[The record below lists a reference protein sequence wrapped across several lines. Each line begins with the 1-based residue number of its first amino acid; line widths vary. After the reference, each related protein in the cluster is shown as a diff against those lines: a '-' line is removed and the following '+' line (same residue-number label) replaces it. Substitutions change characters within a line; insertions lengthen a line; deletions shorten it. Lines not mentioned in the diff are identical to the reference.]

1 MSPELKSPTLSKQ
14 VAKDFANKWRSAE
27 NEIRDY
33 QSFWEDFFRHLCGVD
48 DTKVAG
54 IEFQFPVKSA
64 TSGNQNWIDVYWK
77 NVAIIE
83 HKSKGED
90 LDKAELQ
97 ARGYLRSLAPG
108 YRPRTLIISDFAN
121 FRIIDVKL
129 NRTHEFKLD
138 DLPENIHRFEH
149 IISGSKPHALEEE
162 ITVDQEAAKLM
173 ANLYL
178 ELESNGYEGHETSV
192 FLVRILFLFFGDDT
206 KMWEHNIVKQ
216 LLLNTKEDGSDVGK
230 TISNLFN
237 ALNTPLQNRSQP
249 SSYTNFP
256 YVNGR
261 IFSENFPEIVFNKRM
276 RAALINAANYDW
288 STINPTIFGSL
299 FQLIKT
305 KEERGALGEHYTSEE
320 NINKIVYPLFLEEL
334 QERLTNSWDS
344 KKQLRE
350 LRKDLNKIKILDP
363 ACGCG
368 NFLVVSY
375 RHLRQ
380 IELELIVRLN
390 ALEGLDGAIQLDGS
404 MGLSITLNQF
414 YGIEIEEW
422 PAQIARIALFLTE
435 HQENMKLERVT
446 GITPNRF
453 PLDEGANIVQGN
465 ALELPWSNLI
475 QISDDT
481 IILGNPP
488 FLGSN
493 WQSDSQRT
501 DTANVWGG
509 LAGSSSLD
517 YVANWYLVAARN
529 MKDTDSRC
537 AFVSTSSISRGEQPF
552 VLWGTLND
560 LGFYIDFAHR
570 TFAWDSE
577 AAGKAA
583 VHCVIIGFSR
593 NQKELVKS
601 LWSYSTPKSSPD
613 LEMVKNIN
621 GYLVDATNILVK
633 PKSKPINLK
642 IQPMRYGN
650 MPNEFGYLANIT
662 AEELNDLQKSDD
674 SIALKYIRPVIG
686 AAEMLQ
692 NKARYCLWL
701 VDATPSEI
709 KSSKFISERVKMV
722 RKLRSESKRKATIS
736 LAATPHLFQE
746 VREQDGDYLAVPIVS
761 SSSRDYVPMKIFSKE
776 VIPTNALLTIP
787 NVKLDVFTVL
797 QSRVF
802 SLWLQTVG
810 GRLKSDFRISAEI
823 VYNNFP
829 FPQFNEE
836 DKSRLQ
842 KAGEN
847 LMSVREKFKDQSLA
861 DLYDPNFMPSE
872 LRKIHEEN
880 DSVVLKVFGIKK
892 GAKDTEI
899 LAGLFE
905 RFEAMSTPKI
915 L

>member
-1 MSPELKSPTLSKQ
+1 MSPELKTPTLSKQ
-14 VAKDFANKWRSAE
+14 AAKDFANKWRSAE

-90 LDKAELQ
+90 LDKAEMQ

-206 KMWEHNIVKQ
+206 KMWEHNIVKK

-237 ALNTPLQNRSQP
+237 ALNTPIKNRSQT
-249 SSYTNFP
+249 SSYTGFP

-320 NINKIVYPLFLEEL
+320 NINKIVYPLFLEEF
-334 QERLTNSWDS
+334 QERLTNAWDS

-350 LRKDLNKIKILDP
+350 LRKELNKIKILDP

-493 WQSDSQRT
+493 WQSESQRM
-501 DTANVWGG
+501 DTANIWGG
-509 LAGSSSLD
+509 VAGSSSLD

-560 LGFYIDFAHR
+560 LGFYINFAHR

-593 NQKELVKS
+593 SQKELGKS
-601 LWSYSTPKSSPD
+601 LWSYATPKSSPD
-613 LEMVKNIN
+613 LEIVKNIN

-633 PKSKPINLK
+633 PKSKPINSK

-674 SIALKYIRPVIG
+674 SVALKYIRPVIG

-692 NKARYCLWL
+692 NKSRYCLWL
-701 VDATPSEI
+701 VNATPSEI

-746 VREQDGDYLAVPIVS
+746 VREQDSDYLAVPIVS

-787 NVKLDVFTVL
+787 NVQLEVFTVL

-836 DKSRLQ
+836 EKSRLQ

-847 LMSVREKFKDQSLA
+847 LMSVRDKFTDQSLA
-861 DLYDPNFMPSE
+861 DMYDPNFMPSE

-880 DSVVLKVFGIKK
+880 DSVVLKAFGIKK

-905 RFEAMSTPKI
+905 RFEELSTPKI

>member
-1 MSPELKSPTLSKQ
+1 MSPELKTPTLSKQ
-14 VAKDFANKWRSAE
+14 AAKDFANKWRSAE

-206 KMWEHNIVKQ
+206 KMWEHNIVKK

-237 ALNTPLQNRSQP
+237 ALNTPLKNRSQT
-249 SSYTNFP
+249 SSYIGFP

-320 NINKIVYPLFLEEL
+320 NINKIVYPLFLEEF
-334 QERLTNSWDS
+334 QERLTNAWDS

-350 LRKDLNKIKILDP
+350 LRKELNKIKILDP

-493 WQSDSQRT
+493 WQSESQRM
-501 DTANVWGG
+501 DTANIWGG
-509 LAGSSSLD
+509 VAGSSSLD

-560 LGFYIDFAHR
+560 LGFYINFAHR

-593 NQKELVKS
+593 SLKELGKS
-601 LWSYSTPKSSPD
+601 LWSYATPKSSPD
-613 LEMVKNIN
+613 LEIVKNIN

-633 PKSKPINLK
+633 PKSKPINSK

-674 SIALKYIRPVIG
+674 SVALKYIRPVIG

-692 NKARYCLWL
+692 NKSRYCLWL
-701 VDATPSEI
+701 VNATPSEI

-746 VREQDGDYLAVPIVS
+746 VREQDSDYLAVPIVS

-787 NVKLDVFTVL
+787 NVQLEVFTVL

-829 FPQFNEE
+829 FPQFSEE
-836 DKSRLQ
+836 EKSRLQ

-847 LMSVREKFKDQSLA
+847 LMSVRDKFTDQSLA
-861 DLYDPNFMPSE
+861 DMYDPNFMPSE

-880 DSVVLKVFGIKK
+880 DSVVLKAFGIKK

-905 RFEAMSTPKI
+905 RFEELSTPKI

>member
-1 MSPELKSPTLSKQ
+1 MSPELRTPTLSKQ
-14 VAKDFANKWRSAE
+14 AAKDFANKWRSAE

-178 ELESNGYEGHETSV
+178 ELESNGFEGHETSV
-192 FLVRILFLFFGDDT
+192 FLVRMLFLFFGDDT
-206 KMWEHNIVKQ
+206 KMWEHNIVKK
-216 LLLNTKEDGSDVGK
+216 LLLSTKEDGSDVGK

-237 ALNTPLQNRSQP
+237 ALNTPLKNRSQP
-249 SSYTNFP
+249 SSYTGFP
-256 YVNGR
+256 YVNGK
-261 IFSENFPEIVFNKRM
+261 IFSENFSEIVFNKRM

-320 NINKIVYPLFLEEL
+320 NINKIVYPLFLEEF
-334 QERLTNSWDS
+334 QERLTNAWDS

-350 LRKDLNKIKILDP
+350 LRKELNKIKILDP

-493 WQSDSQRT
+493 WQSESQRM
-501 DTANVWGG
+501 DTANIWGG
-509 LAGSSSLD
+509 VAGSSSLD

-593 NQKELVKS
+593 SRKELGKS
-601 LWSYSTPKSSPD
+601 LWSYATPKSSPD
-613 LEMVKNIN
+613 LEIVKNIN

-633 PKSKPINLK
+633 PKSKPMNSK

-674 SIALKYIRPVIG
+674 SVALKYIRPVIG

-692 NKARYCLWL
+692 NKSRYCLWL
-701 VDATPSEI
+701 VNATPSEI

-746 VREQDGDYLAVPIVS
+746 VREQDSDYLAVPIVS
-761 SSSRDYVPMKIFSKE
+761 SSSRDYVPMKIFSRE

-787 NVKLDVFTVL
+787 NVQLEVFTVL

-836 DKSRLQ
+836 EKSRLQ

-847 LMSVREKFKDQSLA
+847 LMSVRDKFRDQSLA
-861 DLYDPNFMPSE
+861 DMYDPNFMPSE

-880 DSVVLKVFGIKK
+880 DSVVLKAFGIKK

-905 RFEAMSTPKI
+905 RFEELSTPKI

>member
-1 MSPELKSPTLSKQ
+1 MAPALKAPSLSKQ
-14 VAKDFANKWRSAE
+14 AAKDFANKWRAAE
-27 NEIRDY
+27 DEIRDY

-48 DTKVAG
+48 DTKLAG
-54 IEFQFPVKSA
+54 IEFQFPVKNA
-64 TSGNQNWIDVYWK
+64 TSGNQNWVDVYWK

-90 LDKAELQ
+90 LDKAEFQ

-108 YRPRTLIISDFAN
+108 YRPRTLIICDFAN

-129 NRTHEFKLD
+129 NRAYDFKLE

-149 IISGSKPHALEEE
+149 IISGSKPHALEQE
-162 ITVDQEAAKLM
+162 ITVDQEAARLM

-206 KMWEHNIVKQ
+206 KMWEQNIVKK
-216 LLLNTKEDGSDVGK
+216 LLLDTKEDGSDVGEI
-230 TISNLFN
+230 ISSLFS
-237 ALNTPLQNRSQP
+237 ALDTPLNSRSQP
-249 SSYTNFP
+249 NIFGSFP

-261 IFSENFPEIVFNKRM
+261 IFSESFPEIAFNARM

-334 QERLTNSWDS
+334 QERLTKSWDS
-344 KKQLRE
+344 KKQLRD
-350 LRKDLNKIKILDP
+350 LRRDLSKIRILDP

-390 ALEGLDGAIQLDGS
+390 ALEGLEEAIQLDGS

-414 YGIEIEEW
+414 FGIEIEEW

-435 HQENMKLERVT
+435 HQENLKLERIT
-446 GITPNRF
+446 GISPNHF
-453 PLDEGANIVQGN
+453 PLDDGANIVQGN
-465 ALELPWSNLI
+465 ALELPWSKLTP
-475 QISDDT
+475 ISDDT

-493 WQSDSQRT
+493 WQSEAQRA
-501 DTANVWGG
+501 DTAKVWGG

-517 YVANWYLVAARN
+517 YVANWYLVAARY

-552 VLWGTLND
+552 VLWGALND

-593 NQKELVKS
+593 GGKSSTKS
-601 LWSYSTPKSSPD
+601 LWSYATPKSLPD
-613 LEMVKNIN
+613 FEPAKNIN
-621 GYLVDATNILVK
+621 GYLVDAANILVK
-633 PKSKPINLK
+633 PRSKPINSR

-662 AEELNDLQKSDD
+662 AEEFDELQESGDRV
-674 SIALKYIRPVIG
+674 ALKYIRPVIG

-692 NKARYCLWL
+692 NKSRFCLWL
-701 VDATPSEI
+701 VGATPTEM
-709 KSSKFISERVKMV
+709 KSSRFISERVKMV
-722 RKLRSESKRKATIS
+722 RKLRSESKRKATVS

-746 VREQDGDYLAVPIVS
+746 VREQASDYLAVPIVS

-787 NVKLDVFTVL
+787 NVDMEIFTIL
-797 QSRVF
+797 QSKVF

-829 FPQFNEE
+829 FPQFNEVE
-836 DKSRLQ
+836 MSSLR

-847 LMSVREKFKDQSLA
+847 LISVRTKFQDLSLA
-861 DLYDPNFMPSE
+861 EMYDPNFMPLE
-872 LRKIHEEN
+872 LRKVHYEN
-880 DSVVLKVFGIKK
+880 DSTVLKVFGIKK
-892 GAKDTEI
+892 NAKDIEI
-899 LAGLFE
+899 LACLFQ
-905 RFEAMSTPKI
+905 RFEELCSPKI

>member
-1 MSPELKSPTLSKQ
+1 MSPELKTPTLSKQ
-14 VAKDFANKWRSAE
+14 AAKDFANKWRSAE

-33 QSFWEDFFRHLCGVD
+33 QSFWEDFFRYLCGVD

-64 TSGNQNWIDVYWK
+64 SSGNQNWIDVYWK

-178 ELESNGYEGHETSV
+178 ELESNGFEGHETSV
-192 FLVRILFLFFGDDT
+192 FLVRMLFLFFGDDT
-206 KMWEHNIVKQ
+206 KMWEHNIVKK

-237 ALNTPLQNRSQP
+237 ALNTPLKNRSQP
-249 SSYTNFP
+249 SSYTGFP

-320 NINKIVYPLFLEEL
+320 NINKIVYPLFLEEF
-334 QERLTNSWDS
+334 QERLTNAWDS

-350 LRKDLNKIKILDP
+350 LRKELNKIKILDP

-435 HQENMKLERVT
+435 HQENIKLERVT

-493 WQSDSQRT
+493 WQSESQRM
-501 DTANVWGG
+501 DTANIWGG
-509 LAGSSSLD
+509 VAGSSSLD

-560 LGFYIDFAHR
+560 LGFYINFAHR

-593 NQKELVKS
+593 SQKELGKS
-601 LWSYSTPKSSPD
+601 LWSYATPKSSPD
-613 LEMVKNIN
+613 LEIVKNIN

-633 PKSKPINLK
+633 PKSKPINSK

-674 SIALKYIRPVIG
+674 SVALKYIRPVIG

-692 NKARYCLWL
+692 NKSRYCLWL
-701 VDATPSEI
+701 VNATPSEI

-746 VREQDGDYLAVPIVS
+746 VREQDSDYLAVPIVS
-761 SSSRDYVPMKIFSKE
+761 SSSRDYVPMKIFSRE

-787 NVKLDVFTVL
+787 NVQLEVFTVL

-836 DKSRLQ
+836 EKSRLQ

-847 LMSVREKFKDQSLA
+847 LMSVRDKFTDQSLA
-861 DLYDPNFMPSE
+861 DMYDPNFMPSE

-880 DSVVLKVFGIKK
+880 DSVVLKAFGIKK

-905 RFEAMSTPKI
+905 RFEELSTPKI

>member
-1 MSPELKSPTLSKQ
+1 
-14 VAKDFANKWRSAE
+14 
-27 NEIRDY
+27 
-33 QSFWEDFFRHLCGVD
+33 
-48 DTKVAG
+48 
-54 IEFQFPVKSA
+54 
-64 TSGNQNWIDVYWK
+64 
-77 NVAIIE
+77 
-83 HKSKGED
+83 
-90 LDKAELQ
+90 
-97 ARGYLRSLAPG
+97 
-108 YRPRTLIISDFAN
+108 
-121 FRIIDVKL
+121 
-129 NRTHEFKLD
+129 
-138 DLPENIHRFEH
+138 
-149 IISGSKPHALEEE
+149 
-162 ITVDQEAAKLM
+162 
-173 ANLYL
+173 
-178 ELESNGYEGHETSV
+178 
-192 FLVRILFLFFGDDT
+192 
-206 KMWEHNIVKQ
+206 MWEHDIVKK

-237 ALNTPLQNRSQP
+237 ALNTPLTNRSQP
-249 SSYTNFP
+249 SSYTGFP

-261 IFSENFPEIVFNKRM
+261 IFSENFPDIVFNRRM

-334 QERLTNSWDS
+334 QERLTNAWDS

-350 LRKDLNKIKILDP
+350 LRKDLSKIRILDP

-390 ALEGLDGAIQLDGS
+390 ALDGLEGAIQLDGS

-414 YGIEIEEW
+414 FGIEIEEW

-435 HQENMKLERVT
+435 HQENMKLERIT
-446 GITPNRF
+446 GVSPNHF
-453 PLDEGANIVQGN
+453 PLDDGANIVQGN
-465 ALELPWSNLI
+465 ALELSWSKLL
-475 QISDDT
+475 QITDDT
-481 IILGNPP
+481 VILGNPP

-493 WQSDSQRT
+493 WQSESQRI
-501 DTANVWGG
+501 DTANIWGG

-517 YVANWYLVAARN
+517 YVANWYLVAAHN

-552 VLWGTLND
+552 VLWGALND

-593 NQKELVKS
+593 GSKDLVKS
-601 LWSYSTPKSSPD
+601 LWSYATPKSLPD
-613 LEMVKNIN
+613 LELVKNIN
-621 GYLVDATNILVK
+621 GYLVDAANILVK
-633 PKSKPINLK
+633 PRSKPINLK

-662 AEELNDLQKSDD
+662 AEELNDLQKTND
-674 SIALKYIRPVIG
+674 SVALKYIRPVIG

-692 NKARYCLWL
+692 NKSRYCLWL
-701 VDATPSEI
+701 VEATPTEMR
-709 KSSKFISERVKMV
+709 SSKFISERVKMV
-722 RKLRSESKRKATIS
+722 RKLRSESKRKATVS

-746 VREQDGDYLAVPIVS
+746 VREQGGDYLAVPIVS

-787 NVKLDVFTVL
+787 DVQLEVFAVL
-797 QSRVF
+797 QSRAF

-810 GRLKSDFRISAEI
+810 GRLKSDYRISAEI

-829 FPQFNEE
+829 FPAFDEQET
-836 DKSRLQ
+836 SRLQ
-842 KAGEN
+842 KAGED
-847 LMSVREKFKDQSLA
+847 LISVRSKFQDLSLA
-861 DLYDPNFMPSE
+861 DMYDPNFMPSE
-872 LRKIHEEN
+872 LRKIHDEN
-880 DSVVLKVFGIKK
+880 DSLVLTAFGLKRN
-892 GAKDTEI
+892 AKDTEI
-899 LAGLFE
+899 LARLFE
-905 RFEAMSTPKI
+905 RFEEMSSPKI

>member
-1 MSPELKSPTLSKQ
+1 MSPELKTPTLSKQ
-14 VAKDFANKWRSAE
+14 AAKDFANKWRSAE

-33 QSFWEDFFRHLCGVD
+33 QSFWEDFFRYLCGVD

-206 KMWEHNIVKQ
+206 KMWEHNIVKK

-237 ALNTPLQNRSQP
+237 ALNTPLKNRSQT
-249 SSYTNFP
+249 SSYTGFP

-320 NINKIVYPLFLEEL
+320 NINKIVYPLFLEEF
-334 QERLTNSWDS
+334 QERLTNAWDS

-350 LRKDLNKIKILDP
+350 LRKELNKIKILDP

-493 WQSDSQRT
+493 WQSESQRM
-501 DTANVWGG
+501 DTANIWGG
-509 LAGSSSLD
+509 VAGSSSLD

-560 LGFYIDFAHR
+560 LGFYINFAHR

-593 NQKELVKS
+593 SQKELGKS
-601 LWSYSTPKSSPD
+601 LWSYATPKSSPD
-613 LEMVKNIN
+613 LEIVKNIN

-633 PKSKPINLK
+633 PKSKPINSK

-674 SIALKYIRPVIG
+674 SVALKYIRPVIG

-692 NKARYCLWL
+692 NKSRYCLWL
-701 VDATPSEI
+701 VNATPSEI

-746 VREQDGDYLAVPIVS
+746 VREQDSDYLAVPIVS
-761 SSSRDYVPMKIFSKE
+761 SSSRDYVPMKIFSRE

-787 NVKLDVFTVL
+787 NVQLEVFTVL

-836 DKSRLQ
+836 EKSRLQ

-847 LMSVREKFKDQSLA
+847 LMSVRDKFTDQSLA
-861 DLYDPNFMPSE
+861 DMYDPNFMPSE

-880 DSVVLKVFGIKK
+880 DSVVLKAFGIKK

-905 RFEAMSTPKI
+905 RFEELSTPKI

>member
-1 MSPELKSPTLSKQ
+1 MSPELKTPTLSKQ
-14 VAKDFANKWRSAE
+14 AAKDFANKWRSAE

-206 KMWEHNIVKQ
+206 KMWEHNIVKK

-237 ALNTPLQNRSQP
+237 ALNTPLKNRSQT
-249 SSYTNFP
+249 SSYTGFP

-320 NINKIVYPLFLEEL
+320 NINKIVYPLFLEEF
-334 QERLTNSWDS
+334 QERLTNAWDS

-350 LRKDLNKIKILDP
+350 LRKELNKIKILDP

-493 WQSDSQRT
+493 WQSESQRM
-501 DTANVWGG
+501 DTANIWGG
-509 LAGSSSLD
+509 VAGSSSLD

-560 LGFYIDFAHR
+560 LGFYINFAHR

-593 NQKELVKS
+593 SLKELGKS
-601 LWSYSTPKSSPD
+601 LWSYATPKSSPD
-613 LEMVKNIN
+613 LEIVKNIN

-633 PKSKPINLK
+633 PKSKPINSK

-674 SIALKYIRPVIG
+674 SVALKYIRPVIG

-692 NKARYCLWL
+692 NKSRYCLWL
-701 VDATPSEI
+701 VNATPSEI

-746 VREQDGDYLAVPIVS
+746 VREQDSDYLAVPIVS

-787 NVKLDVFTVL
+787 NVQLEVFTVL

-829 FPQFNEE
+829 FPQFSEE
-836 DKSRLQ
+836 EKSRLQ

-847 LMSVREKFKDQSLA
+847 LMSVRDKFTDQSLA
-861 DLYDPNFMPSE
+861 DMYDPNFMPSE

-880 DSVVLKVFGIKK
+880 DSVVLKAFGIKK

-905 RFEAMSTPKI
+905 RFEELSTPKI

>member
-1 MSPELKSPTLSKQ
+1 
-14 VAKDFANKWRSAE
+14 
-27 NEIRDY
+27 
-33 QSFWEDFFRHLCGVD
+33 
-48 DTKVAG
+48 
-54 IEFQFPVKSA
+54 
-64 TSGNQNWIDVYWK
+64 
-77 NVAIIE
+77 
-83 HKSKGED
+83 
-90 LDKAELQ
+90 
-97 ARGYLRSLAPG
+97 LRSLAPG

-178 ELESNGYEGHETSV
+178 ELESNGFEGHETSV
-192 FLVRILFLFFGDDT
+192 FLVRMLFLFFGDDT
-206 KMWEHNIVKQ
+206 KMWEHNIVKK

-237 ALNTPLQNRSQP
+237 ALNTPLKNRSQP
-249 SSYTNFP
+249 SSYTGFP

-320 NINKIVYPLFLEEL
+320 NINKIVYPLFLEEF
-334 QERLTNSWDS
+334 QERLTNAWDS

-350 LRKDLNKIKILDP
+350 LRKELNKIKILDP

-435 HQENMKLERVT
+435 HQENIKLERVT

-493 WQSDSQRT
+493 WQSESQRM
-501 DTANVWGG
+501 DTANIWGG
-509 LAGSSSLD
+509 VAGSSSLD

-560 LGFYIDFAHR
+560 LGFYINFAHR

-593 NQKELVKS
+593 SQKELGKS
-601 LWSYSTPKSSPD
+601 LWSYATPKSSPD
-613 LEMVKNIN
+613 LEIVKNIN

-633 PKSKPINLK
+633 PKSKPINSK

-674 SIALKYIRPVIG
+674 SVALKYIRPVIG

-692 NKARYCLWL
+692 NKSRYCLWL
-701 VDATPSEI
+701 VNATPSEI

-746 VREQDGDYLAVPIVS
+746 VREQDSDYLAVPIVS
-761 SSSRDYVPMKIFSKE
+761 SSSRDYVPMKIFSRE

-787 NVKLDVFTVL
+787 NVQLEVFTVL

-836 DKSRLQ
+836 EKSRLQ

-847 LMSVREKFKDQSLA
+847 LMSVRDKFTDQSLA
-861 DLYDPNFMPSE
+861 DMYDPNFMPSE

-880 DSVVLKVFGIKK
+880 DSVVLKAFGIKK

-905 RFEAMSTPKI
+905 RFEELSTPKI